1 MTSAD
6 WVRGHP
12 LKSAGLAGFGFAE
25 LATSAPRGADLT
37 GPVFGTAATLA
48 ALVLAVAALVSPFA
62 LTGLPQVARL
72 VFASK
77 TIKDAKYANDL
88 AEGVETSLA
97 RIPPAFNLL
106 MTAFVI
112 AAIGLFRPSLS
123 LFEPSLRLF
132 RLPLSAMLVGATV
145 ALDVIGLFLLVPVA
159 AGMSDVGLAR
169 TIANTARQRL
179 DELSVKE
186 QTQGSGGAASPTSPI
201 EGERPRRER

>member
-1 MTSAD
+1 MTPAD
-6 WVRGHP
+6 LVRGHP
-12 LKSAGLAGFGFAE
+12 LKSAGVAAFGFAE
-25 LATSAPRGADLT
+25 LATSAPRGADLA

-77 TIKDAKYANDL
+77 TVKDAKYANDL
-88 AEGVETSLA
+88 AESVERSLA

-106 MTAFVI
+106 MAAFVI

-123 LFEPSLRLF
+123 LFEPSSRLLQ
-132 RLPLSAMLVGATV
+132 LPLPAMLVGATV
-145 ALDVIGLFLLVPVA
+145 ALDVVGLFLLVPVA
-159 AGMSDVGLAR
+159 AKMSDVELAR

-186 QTQGSGGAASPTSPI
+186 RTGSGATAPPAPPGQ
-201 EGERPRRER
+201 GEPAP